1 MALDTLGH
9 DLSSVIASFAPAP
22 EIRNIG
28 RVLSVKDG
36 VAILDGLSRAKMG
49 EKVECV
55 EKGIEAMVLNLG
67 TTEVGVVILGDYTL
81 ISEGDTFVS
90 TGEIMSIGVSESIVG
105 RIVDSAGVAQDGK
118 AAEILVDQK
127 MPLEK
132 IAARVIERQPVKTP
146 LQTGILAIDSMVPI
160 GRGQRELIIGD
171 RATGKTAIAID
182 TIINQKSVSP
192 SVICIYCAIG
202 QKQSRVA
209 QIYGKLMEAGAMD
222 YTVIVNAP
230 AADSVAMQYIAP
242 YAATAIAEYFLAKGK
257 DSLIIYDDLTKH
269 AWAYRQLSLILR
281 RPPGREAYPGDIFY
295 LHSRLLERSCRLSEA
310 LGGGSIT
317 SLPIVETQ
325 FGDVSAYIP
334 TNIISITY
342 GQIYLVSEQFNA
354 GFRPAID
361 AGISVSRVG
370 GAAQTKAMKKV
381 AGTLRLDLAQ
391 FKNLEAF
398 AQFGS
403 SDLDDATKQRINRG
417 QRIRELLKQPQYEPL
432 SVRIEIALI
441 YAVNNGYL
449 DKVSVKDV
457 ERFKQE
463 FISYMQTEQG
473 EDPQTVL
480 DAFFATYD
488 LKDSK
493 QDEQA

>member
-1 MALDTLGH
+1 
-9 DLSSVIASFAPAP
+9 
-22 EIRNIG
+22 
-28 RVLSVKDG
+28 
-36 VAILDGLSRAKMG
+36 
-49 EKVECV
+49 
-55 EKGIEAMVLNLG
+55 
-67 TTEVGVVILGDYTL
+67 
-81 ISEGDTFVS
+81 
-90 TGEIMSIGVSESIVG
+90 
-105 RIVDSAGVAQDGK
+105 
-118 AAEILVDQK
+118 
-127 MPLEK
+127 
-132 IAARVIERQPVKTP
+132 
-146 LQTGILAIDSMVPI
+146 
-160 GRGQRELIIGD
+160 
-171 RATGKTAIAID
+171 
-182 TIINQKSVSP
+182 
-192 SVICIYCAIG
+192 
-202 QKQSRVA
+202 
-209 QIYGKLMEAGAMD
+209 MEAGAMD
-222 YTVIVNAP
+222 YTIIVNAP

-295 LHSRLLERSCRLSEA
+295 LHSRLLERSCRLREEQ
-310 LGGGSIT
+310 GGGSIT

-334 TNIISITY
+334 TNIISITD

-432 SVRIEIALI
+432 PVETEIALI
-441 YAVNNGYL
+441 FAVNNGYL
-449 DKVSVKDV
+449 DKVTVKDV

-463 FISYMQTEQG
+463 FIAYMQTAKG
-473 EDPQTVL
+473 EDPKAAL
-480 DAFFATYD
+480 DSFFATYD
-488 LKDSK
+488 LKDTA

>member
-9 DLSSVIASFAPAP
+9 DLSSVIASFAPST

-36 VAILDGLSRAKMG
+36 VAILDGLSQAKMG
-49 EKVECV
+49 EKIECV

-67 TTEVGVVILGDYTL
+67 VTEVGVVILGDYTL

-90 TGEIMSIGVSESIVG
+90 TGEIMSIGVSDSIVG
-105 RIVDSAGVAQDGK
+105 RIVDAAGVPQDGK
-118 AAEILVDQK
+118 GTEIPVDQK

-182 TIINQKSVSP
+182 TIINQKTASP
-192 SVICIYCAIG
+192 SVVCIYCAIG

-209 QIYGKLMEAGAMD
+209 QIYGKLMESGAMD

-295 LHSRLLERSCRLSEA
+295 LHSRLLERSCRLSEK

-334 TNIISITY
+334 TNIISITD

-403 SDLDDATKQRINRG
+403 ADLDEATKMRINRG

-432 SVRIEIALI
+432 PVTTEIALI

-449 DKVSVKDV
+449 DKISVKDV
-457 ERFKQE
+457 ERFKVE
-463 FISYMQTEQG
+463 FISYMQTEKG
-473 EDPQTVL
+473 EDPKTVL

-488 LKDSK
+488 MKDTA
-493 QDEQA
+493 QDEQT